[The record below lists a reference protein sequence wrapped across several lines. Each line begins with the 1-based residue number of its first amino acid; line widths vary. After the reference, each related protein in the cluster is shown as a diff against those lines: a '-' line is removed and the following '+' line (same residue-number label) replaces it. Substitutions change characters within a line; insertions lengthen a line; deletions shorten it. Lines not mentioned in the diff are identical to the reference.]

1 MRHSIA
7 ALVLAGAMASSLVAF
22 GQESAEPPVNAEA
35 AALFREAEARY
46 VAGDVAGALEAMDR
60 SYTLSG
66 RAELLF
72 NLGELRREL
81 GRCADARR
89 DYEAYLERVT
99 AGARRESAREALDAL
114 RTECPDAADVT
125 PPASPPAP
133 VLAPAIP
140 ERASVVVPPSANV
153 PVAESDRSVRPLTV
167 AGWSAIG
174 AGVLAGIGATVF
186 AVKAANDESRL
197 ESRIK
202 ELQRT
207 PDGDGF
213 YDADEELEADGK
225 RSAMWARVLGI
236 GAAGFA
242 GVGVSLLV
250 FGRERDDT
258 KRGAV
263 SLEWRGDG
271 AAAAYRRSF

>member
-1 MRHSIA
+1 MRYSIA
-7 ALVLAGAMASSLVAF
+7 ALALAGAMASSPVAL
-22 GQESAEPPVNAEA
+22 GQQGADADA

-46 VAGDVAGALEAMDR
+46 VRGDVAGALEAMER

-81 GRCADARR
+81 GRCAEARR

-99 AGARRESAREALDAL
+99 AGARRESASQALEVL
-114 RTECPDAADVT
+114 QNECPDAANVTTPEPAPSPAPAVT
-125 PPASPPAP
+125 P
-133 VLAPAIP
+133 AIVAQP
-140 ERASVVVPPSANV
+140 ASVVAQPNAAA
-153 PVAESDRSVRPLTV
+153 PVADSDRSVRPLTV

-174 AGVLAGIGATVF
+174 AGVLAGVGATIF
-186 AVKAANDESRL
+186 AIQAANDESRL

-202 ELQRT
+202 DLQRSAS
-207 PDGDGF
+207 GDGF
-213 YDADEELEADGK
+213 YAADKELEADGK

-250 FGRERDDT
+250 FGRDRDDT
-258 KRGAV
+258 KPSAV